1 LQRATQI
8 LGGPEWNNYSHK
20 KAFYSTLTRL
30 RQLQEQYEDNVAQ
43 YYAERD
49 NQQLGNF
56 SDDDYDPEFS
66 ADESYSVCSVY
77 WLTFY

>member
-1 LQRATQI
+1 LKTPALPLEELARYNAE
-8 LGGPEWNNYSHK
+8 LEN
-20 KAFYSTLTRL
+20 
-30 RQLQEQYEDNVAQ
+30 RQL
-43 YYAERD
+43 
-49 NQQLGNF
+49 GSF